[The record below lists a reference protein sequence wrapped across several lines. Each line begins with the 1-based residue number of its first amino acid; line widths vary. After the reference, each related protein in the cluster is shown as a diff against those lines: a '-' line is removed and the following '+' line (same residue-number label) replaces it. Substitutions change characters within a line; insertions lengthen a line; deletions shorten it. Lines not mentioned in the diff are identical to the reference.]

1 MTRQA
6 MRLPLML
13 WALVALG
20 CAKIVNPLNEDN
32 DGDGFTA
39 FEGDCDDGDPDT
51 YPGAAFLESETDCM
65 TDADSDGTPTAADGR
80 DAR

>member
-1 MTRQA
+1 MHLNP
-6 MRLPLML
+6 RLSITLLIAPFTCSCSKIDN
-13 WALVALG
+13 ALDA
-20 CAKIVNPLNEDN
+20 DN